1 MFRGREEF
9 GDEQHDRQAGRT
21 SRKLGRRRE
30 DGGRRGQ
37 CDCLRRVGQIV
48 WLMTQSPAHK
58 NFFIS
63 DLEWMVMPPMLLRQF
78 RIFPGKSQPMGVALW
93 ASLSPEVEKRLE
105 AGGTRLAPNEWKSGD
120 SVWLVDLI
128 APFGHQETM
137 LEDIKK
143 KTIFAGKSFK
153 MHLNSPEGRK
163 VVTIEPE
170 ASATPTAPG
179 SPAVN

>member
-1 MFRGREEF
+1 MS
-9 GDEQHDRQAGRT
+9 GDTGKTEMQGGNDGPTTAAGAPNAT
-21 SRKLGRRRE
+21 VS
-30 DGGRRGQ
+30 D
-37 CDCLRRVGQIV
+37 VFGQIV
-48 WLMTQSPAHK
+48 WLMSQSVAHK

-78 RIFPGKSQPMGVALW
+78 RIFPGKNQPMGVALW

-105 AGGTRLAPNEWKSGD
+105 AGGTRLAPQEWKSGE
-120 SVWLVDLI
+120 SLWLVDLI

-143 KTIFAGKSFK
+143 TIFAGKRFK
-153 MHLNSPEGRK
+153 MHVNLPEGRK
-163 VVTIEPE
+163 VVTMEPD
-170 ASATPTAPG
+170 APAAPTAPG